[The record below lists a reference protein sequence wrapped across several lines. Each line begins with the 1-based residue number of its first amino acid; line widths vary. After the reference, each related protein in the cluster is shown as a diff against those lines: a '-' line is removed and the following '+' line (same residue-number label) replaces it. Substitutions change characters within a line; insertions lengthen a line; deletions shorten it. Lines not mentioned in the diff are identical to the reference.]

1 MQDLELAENLNPVL
15 RVILIFLFNVL
26 LNQFMMSFYV
36 NIFKSIEDA
45 IIFPKNTTSK
55 SVFMVFR
62 IQVKIYC

>member
-15 RVILIFLFNVL
+15 RVILILLFNVL
-26 LNQFMMSFYV
+26 LNQFMISFYV